1 MNVKDSGSNYSF
13 YNGSPKA
20 TNLPRSVF
28 DLSHINTMTAKLGI
42 RYPVWTQHTLPNEDY
57 KVDVEA
63 VARVVNPPVVPLMSK
78 QRIFFHTY
86 WLSYH
91 QLWKQA
97 QLFFDKGRN
106 KQQFKESSAISIP
119 TIKLHSWER
128 GSLADFLGF
137 NCSTPFSKND
147 NKVMTVSALKFM
159 AYIRIWRDCY
169 LNQRIFSAWLLKMT
183 TDSNPNAE
191 WRESYKKIYDFLFPV
206 DDADFRIGS
215 SQWDSLV
222 GDDNALAYLFKLK
235 FADFADDY
243 FTRAQLSPMYVDD
256 DDIPSIDLQ
265 AQSNLLSVAPN
276 NANLERM
283 FSKYPNGYN
292 NQNVYPQDFTLY
304 SYGGKWSDPVLTDED
319 FGFLNEGS
327 GGLVKKLGNNILV
340 KNGVIGTTHGKDS
353 FDGASLILGAKN
365 MNREDNAYNLPSS
378 GTEWDSDN
386 TVGGLSYA
394 KQSAAALAS
403 AINNSLLVSTSG
415 FGLSG
420 ITIDAFRRCESAT
433 LILEKMAKT
442 DGSYAQ
448 YAKAF
453 FGERPKSAYDFRPTY
468 VGGSYQSVIYSQVLN
483 TTSDNQGKVTGIGI
497 SSGNGNIGRFHSD
510 DYGLF
515 ITIMTITPD
524 TYYCQGLNREDT
536 YEVAEDFYLP
546 ERAQLGM
553 QGVLEK
559 EIYNQ
564 TDDKEDDNN
573 KLFGYQNIYDELRYR
588 ANEVH
593 GDVADVDSASGSV
606 GASFSPYI
614 QTRYFKSAPTLT
626 PSFLTMEDNINNSW
640 LSAKD
645 EPPFIVQIANKVQ
658 AVRPVPYRAKPA
670 TFGM

>member
-1 MNVKDSGSNYSF
+1 MKVKDSGSNYSF

-20 TNLPRSVF
+20 KNLPRSVF
-28 DLSHINTMTAKLGI
+28 DLSHINTMTAKLGL

-57 KVDVEA
+57 KIDVEA

-78 QRIFFHTY
+78 QRILFHTY
-86 WLSYH
+86 WMSYY

-106 KQQFKESSAISIP
+106 KKQYSESSSISIP
-119 TIKLHSWER
+119 VIKLNNWKR

-137 NCSTPFSKND
+137 NCANSFSEDD
-147 NKVMTVSALKFM
+147 NKTLTVPALKFM
-159 AYIRIWRDCY
+159 AYLRIWRDCY
-169 LNQRIFSAWLLKMT
+169 LNQRIYSSWLLSLI
-183 TDSNPNAE
+183 SNASHSSTM
-191 WRESYKKIYDFLFPV
+191 RKTYQIIYDFLFPV

-215 SQWDSLV
+215 SQWDALIKDS
-222 GDDNALAYLFKLK
+222 NAMNFLLTNLK
-235 FADFADDY
+235 YADFADDY

-256 DDIPSIDLQ
+256 DDIPNIDISSGSGGGVFALRDT
-265 AQSNLLSVAPN
+265 AFAK
-276 NANLERM
+276 
-283 FSKYPNGYN
+283 KYPNGYN
-292 NQNVYPQDFTLY
+292 FGRSDTPDGYWDAFSAGTTGTTGPEYFAMRNSYDTVKVSNRSFPGFLSNPPSDIVLPQIFSNLSVTSENSQNVSSERQ
-304 SYGGKWSDPVLTDED
+304 TDLVD
-319 FGFLNEGS
+319 ALNNTFKIDLS
-327 GGLVKKLGNNILV
+327 
-340 KNGVIGTTHGKDS
+340 
-353 FDGASLILGAKN
+353 
-365 MNREDNAYNLPSS
+365 SS
-378 GTEWDSDN
+378 G
-386 TVGGLSYA
+386 V
-394 KQSAAALAS
+394 
-403 AINNSLLVSTSG
+403 
-415 FGLSG
+415 SG
-420 ITIDAFRRCESAT
+420 ITIDSIRRCESAT

-468 VGGSYQSVIYSQVLN
+468 VGGSYQSVVYSQVLN

-497 SSGNGNIGRFHSD
+497 SSGSGNIGRFHSD

-515 ITIMTITPD
+515 VTIMTIVPD

-553 QGVLEK
+553 QGILEK

-564 TDDKEDDNN
+564 TDDKEADNN

>member
-20 TNLPRSVF
+20 KNLPRSVF
-28 DLSHINTMTAKLGI
+28 DLSHINTMSAKLGL

-57 KVDVEA
+57 RIDVEA

-78 QRIFFHTY
+78 QRILFHTY
-86 WLSYH
+86 WMSYY

-106 KQQFKESSAISIP
+106 KAQYKESSSLRIP
-119 TIKLHSWER
+119 VMKLKHWER

-137 NCSTPFSKND
+137 NCANVFTEKD
-147 NKVMTVSALKFM
+147 NKTLTVPALKFM
-159 AYIRIWRDCY
+159 AYLRIWRDCY
-169 LNQRIFSAWLLKMT
+169 LNQRIYSSWLLKKT
-183 TDSNPNAE
+183 QQPVSDTYPDSIKQAYE
-191 WRESYKKIYDFLFPV
+191 KIYNFLFPV

-215 SQWDSLV
+215 EQWDYVVKDSI
-222 GDDNALAYLFKLK
+222 ALDFLFELK

-243 FTRAQLSPMYVDD
+243 FTRSQLSPMYVSDS
-256 DDIPSIDLQ
+256 DIPSIDFEAGSGSFKLK
-265 AQSNLLSVAPN
+265 PN
-276 NANLERM
+276 T
-283 FSKYPNGYN
+283 FSDKYPNGYN
-292 NQNVYPQDFTLY
+292 LGYVT
-304 SYGGKWSDPVLTDED
+304 
-319 FGFLNEGS
+319 S
-327 GGLVKKLGNNILV
+327 GGNGAITDSVGIFKDGW
-340 KNGVIGTTHGKDS
+340 KNGFPSDVSSPQIGLYPTD
-353 FDGASLILGAKN
+353 L
-365 MNREDNAYNLPSS
+365 S
-378 GTEWDSDN
+378 GTVSLPGNYNSKFVDALNN
-386 TVGGLSYA
+386 TVSLDG
-394 KQSAAALAS
+394 LAS
-403 AINNSLLVSTSG
+403 S
-415 FGLSG
+415 
-420 ITIDAFRRCESAT
+420 ITIDAIRRCESAT

-468 VGGSYQSVIYSQVLN
+468 VGGSYQSVVYSQVLN
-483 TTSDNQGKVTGIGI
+483 TTSDNQGKVTGIGV
-497 SSGNGNIGRFHSD
+497 SSGSGNIGRFHSD

-515 ITIMTITPD
+515 VTIMTIMPD

-593 GDVADVDSASGSV
+593 GDVADVDSASGSI

-626 PSFLTMEDNINNSW
+626 PSFLTMSGNINNSW

-645 EPPFIVQIANKVQ
+645 EPPFIVQVANKVQ

>member
-20 TNLPRSVF
+20 SNLPRSVF
-28 DLSHINTMTAKLGI
+28 DLSHINTMTAKLGV

-57 KVDVEA
+57 KIDVEA

-78 QRIFFHTY
+78 QRILFHTL

-106 KQQFKESSAISIP
+106 KNQYKESSALGIP
-119 TIKLHSWER
+119 TIKLKSWKR

-137 NCSTPFSKND
+137 NCANSFSEDD
-147 NKVMTVSALKFM
+147 NKTMTVSALKFM
-159 AYIRIWRDCY
+159 AYLRIWRDFY
-169 LNQRIFSAWLLKMT
+169 LNQRIYSAWLLSMASDT
-183 TDSNPNAE
+183 SHSED
-191 WRESYKKIYDFLFPV
+191 WRKTYQVVYDFLFPV

-215 SQWDSLV
+215 SQWD
-222 GDDNALAYLFKLK
+222 ALIKNSSAMNYILTTLK
-235 FADFADDY
+235 YADFADDY
-243 FTRAQLSPMYVDD
+243 FTRSQLSPMYVDD
-256 DDIPSIDLQ
+256 EDVPNIS
-265 AQSNLLSVAPN
+265 LSTTGGSLALRSD
-276 NANLERM
+276 ALDKM
-283 FSKYPNGYN
+283 YPNGFNISSVADGDGTGATVYNLAMLNKGNRAAQFPSNFPSGMFPQLFLNGYVDGKEFDGN
-292 NQNVYPQDFTLY
+292 NQRASENSF
-304 SYGGKWSDPVLTDED
+304 GGGELFYNPI
-319 FGFLNEGS
+319 NQHYA
-327 GGLVKKLGNNILV
+327 NIDV
-340 KNGVIGTTHGKDS
+340 P
-353 FDGASLILGAKN
+353 AKN
-365 MNREDNAYNLPSS
+365 RSQQAIADAFN
-378 GTEWDSDN
+378 N
-386 TVGGLSYA
+386 TFKIDLST
-394 KQSAAALAS
+394 S
-403 AINNSLLVSTSG
+403 AI
-415 FGLSG
+415 SG
-420 ITIDAFRRCESAT
+420 ITIDAIRRCESAT

-468 VGGSYQSVIYSQVLN
+468 VGGSYQSVVYSQVLN

-497 SSGNGNIGRFHSD
+497 SSGSGNIGRFHSD
-510 DYGLF
+510 DYGIF
-515 ITIMTITPD
+515 MTIMTIVPD
-524 TYYCQGLNREDT
+524 TYYCQGLSREDT

>member
-1 MNVKDSGSNYSF
+1 MRVKDSGSNYSF

-20 TNLPRSVF
+20 SNLPRSVF
-28 DLSHINTMTAKLGI
+28 DLSHINTMSAKLGL

-57 KVDVEA
+57 RIDVEA

-78 QRIFFHTY
+78 QRILFHTY
-86 WLSYH
+86 WLSYY

-106 KQQFKESSAISIP
+106 KKQYKESSAIKIP
-119 TIKLHSWER
+119 TIKLRSFNR
-128 GSLADFLGF
+128 GTLADFLGF
-137 NCSTPFSKND
+137 NCASTFQLADK
-147 NKVMTVSALKFM
+147 KTMTVSALKFM

-169 LNQRIFSAWLLKMT
+169 MNQRIYSAWLQKMA
-183 TDSNPNAE
+183 SFNNPSAPE
-191 WRESYKKIYDFLFPV
+191 LQEVYKVLYDFLFPV

-215 SQWDSLV
+215 EQWK
-222 GDDNALAYLFKLK
+222 ALIANDTAVAMLFGLK
-235 FADFADDY
+235 FANFADDY
-243 FTRAQLSPMYVDD
+243 FTRSQLSPMYVDD
-256 DDIPSIDLQ
+256 DEVPSIDFQGGDLTLKVRDT
-265 AQSNLLSVAPN
+265 A
-276 NANLERM
+276 
-283 FSKYPNGYN
+283 FSKLYPNGYN
-292 NQNVYPQDFTLY
+292 VNFNE
-304 SYGGKWSDPVLTDED
+304 SAGG
-319 FGFLNEGS
+319 NEGFGINGGTVSYSDGRFYKMS
-327 GGLVKKLGNNILV
+327 GVGTNFSVSSATPTNLPDNVKFPQFNVFGENPSGNSISL
-340 KNGVIGTTHGKDS
+340 TTKS
-353 FDGASLILGAKN
+353 GAKD
-365 MNREDNAYNLPSS
+365 MQFES
-378 GTEWDSDN
+378 
-386 TVGGLSYA
+386 
-394 KQSAAALAS
+394 QSAFANSFNNTFAISSIAS
-403 AINNSLLVSTSG
+403 SLTIEAI
-415 FGLSG
+415 
-420 ITIDAFRRCESAT
+420 RRCESAT

-468 VGGSYQSVIYSQVLN
+468 VGGSYQSVVYSQVLN

-497 SSGNGNIGRFHSD
+497 SSGSGNIGRFHSD

-515 ITIMTITPD
+515 VTIMTIVPD

-559 EIYNQ
+559 EIFNQ
-564 TDDKEDDNN
+564 TDDKEEENN

-593 GDVADVDSASGSV
+593 GEVANVDSASGTV

-626 PSFLTMEDNINNSW
+626 PSFLTMADNINNSW

>member
-1 MNVKDSGSNYSF
+1 MRVKDSGSNYSF

-28 DLSHINTMTAKLGI
+28 DLSHINTLSARLGL

-57 KVDVEA
+57 KIDVEA

-86 WLSYH
+86 WMSYY
-91 QLWKQA
+91 QLWKEA

-106 KQQFKESSAISIP
+106 KKQYKDSSSIKIP
-119 TIKLHSWER
+119 TITLKNWKR

-137 NCSTPFSKND
+137 NCVGSFDENSGKSL
-147 NKVMTVSALKFM
+147 TVSALKFM

-169 LNQRIFSAWLLKMT
+169 LNQRIYSSWLLSKANDT
-183 TDSNPNAE
+183 TDSLHT
-191 WRESYKKIYDFLFPV
+191 SYQKLYDFLFPV
-206 DDADFRIGS
+206 DDSDFRIGS
-215 SQWDSLV
+215 EQWKKIVEDSTCM
-222 GDDNALAYLFKLK
+222 DILFKELK
-235 FADFADDY
+235 YANFADDY
-243 FTRAQLSPMYVDD
+243 FTRSQLSPMYVDD
-256 DDIPSIDLQ
+256 ED
-265 AQSNLLSVAPN
+265 VPN
-276 NANLERM
+276 ISLATTGGSLALRSDALDKM
-283 FSKYPNGYN
+283 YPNGFNISSVSLDGSGPGATVYDLAMLNKGNKADQFPSNFPSGVFPQLILNGYVDGKDYDGN
-292 NQNVYPQDFTLY
+292 NQRASENSFGGGELFYNPANSHYP
-304 SYGGKWSDPVLTDED
+304 
-319 FGFLNEGS
+319 EGS
-327 GGLVKKLGNNILV
+327 SPARNRSQQAIADAFNNTFKI
-340 KNGVIGTTHGKDS
+340 D
-353 FDGASLILGAKN
+353 
-365 MNREDNAYNLPSS
+365 
-378 GTEWDSDN
+378 
-386 TVGGLSYA
+386 LST
-394 KQSAAALAS
+394 S
-403 AINNSLLVSTSG
+403 AI
-415 FGLSG
+415 SG
-420 ITIDAFRRCESAT
+420 ITIDAIRKCESAT

-468 VGGSYQSVIYSQVLN
+468 VGGSYQSVVYSQVLN

-497 SSGNGNIGRFHSD
+497 SSGSGNIGRFHAD
-510 DYGLF
+510 DYGIF
-515 ITIMTITPD
+515 MTIMTIVPD

-546 ERAQLGM
+546 ERSQLGM

-614 QTRYFKSAPTLT
+614 QTRFFKSAPTLT
-626 PSFLTMEDNINNSW
+626 PSFLTMENNINNSW
-640 LSAKD
+640 LSAKN
-645 EPPFIVQIANKVQ
+645 EPPFVVQIANKVQ

>member
-28 DLSHINTMTAKLGI
+28 DLSHINTLSAKLGL

-57 KVDVEA
+57 KIDVEA

-86 WLSYH
+86 WLSYY

-106 KQQFKESSAISIP
+106 KKQYKQSSSLTIP
-119 TIKLHSWER
+119 TMKLKHFER

-137 NCSTPFSKND
+137 NCATSFTSDD
-147 NKVMTVSALKFM
+147 NKEMTVSALKFM

-169 LNQRIFSAWLLKMT
+169 LNQRIYSAWLEKMT
-183 TDSNPNAE
+183 HLVATPELAKT
-191 WRESYKKIYDFLFPV
+191 YQVLYDFLFPI

-215 SQWDSLV
+215 EQWKSLV
-222 GDDNALAYLFKLK
+222 SNSAAMEILFNLK

-243 FTRAQLSPMYVDD
+243 FTRSQLSPMYVEDSE
-256 DDIPSIDLQ
+256 IPSIDFNSSSADLDISGLAFKALLQ
-265 AQSNLLSVAPN
+265 NN
-276 NANLERM
+276 YNANYNEYFVGDYVNDGEEVVPFAPKVGTYRKG
-283 FSKYPNGYN
+283 SNTTVPHIPRQITSNGTAIGIFN
-292 NQNVYPQDFTLY
+292 NSIMGVESNSGADKDFLQYT
-304 SYGGKWSDPVLTDED
+304 
-319 FGFLNEGS
+319 
-327 GGLVKKLGNNILV
+327 
-340 KNGVIGTTHGKDS
+340 
-353 FDGASLILGAKN
+353 N
-365 MNREDNAYNLPSS
+365 MNFVDALK
-378 GTEWDSDN
+378 N
-386 TVGGLSYA
+386 TVGIDSSNAKATIAGL
-394 KQSAAALAS
+394 
-403 AINNSLLVSTSG
+403 TS
-415 FGLSG
+415 SM
-420 ITIDAFRRCESAT
+420 TIDAIRRCESAT

-468 VGGSYQSVIYSQVLN
+468 VGGSYQSVLYSQVLN

-515 ITIMTITPD
+515 VTIMTIVPD

-559 EIYNQ
+559 EIFNQ
-564 TDDKEDDNN
+564 TDDKEEENN

-593 GDVADVDSASGSV
+593 GEVANVDSASGTS

-614 QTRYFKSAPTLT
+614 QTRYFKDAPTLT
-626 PSFLTMEDNINNSW
+626 PSFLTMAGNINNSW

-645 EPPFIVQIANKVQ
+645 EPPFIVQVANKVQ
-658 AVRPVPYRAKPA
+658 AVRPIPYRAKPA

>member
-28 DLSHINTMTAKLGI
+28 DLSHINTLTARLGV
-42 RYPVWTQHTLPNEDY
+42 RYPVWTQHTLLNEDY
-57 KVDVEA
+57 KIDVEA

-78 QRIFFHTY
+78 QRILFHTY

-106 KQQFKESSAISIP
+106 KQQYKESSSLTIP
-119 TIKLHSWER
+119 TIKLNYWKR

-137 NCSTPFSKND
+137 NCAKSFTEND
-147 NKVMTVSALKFM
+147 NKTMTVSALKFM
-159 AYIRIWRDCY
+159 AYLRIWRDCY
-169 LNQRIFSAWLLKMT
+169 LNQRIYSAWLLSMISDT
-183 TDSNPNAE
+183 SQPED
-191 WRESYKKIYDFLFPV
+191 WRKIYQIVYDFLFPV

-215 SQWDSLV
+215 SQWD
-222 GDDNALAYLFKLK
+222 ALIKSSVAMNYVLTTLK
-235 FADFADDY
+235 YADFADDY
-243 FTRAQLSPMYVDD
+243 FTRSQLSPMYVDD
-256 DDIPSIDLQ
+256 DDVPNIS
-265 AQSNLLSVAPN
+265 LSTTGGSLSLRSDALDN
-276 NANLERM
+276 
-283 FSKYPNGYN
+283 KYPNGFNISGLSIDGQGTGATVYDLAMLNKGNRADQYPSNFPSGMFPQLILNGYVDGRDYDGN
-292 NQNVYPQDFTLY
+292 NQRASENSF
-304 SYGGKWSDPVLTDED
+304 GGGELFYNPINKYYDGTD
-319 FGFLNEGS
+319 
-327 GGLVKKLGNNILV
+327 IP
-340 KNGVIGTTHGKDS
+340 
-353 FDGASLILGAKN
+353 AKN
-365 MNREDNAYNLPSS
+365 RSQQAIADAFN
-378 GTEWDSDN
+378 N
-386 TVGGLSYA
+386 TFKIDLST
-394 KQSAAALAS
+394 S
-403 AINNSLLVSTSG
+403 AI
-415 FGLSG
+415 SG
-420 ITIDAFRRCESAT
+420 ITIDAIRRCESAT

-468 VGGSYQSVIYSQVLN
+468 VGGSYQSIVYSQVLN

-515 ITIMTITPD
+515 MTIMTIVPD

-546 ERAQLGM
+546 ERSQLGM

-614 QTRYFKSAPTLT
+614 QTRYFKAAPTLT

>member
-13 YNGSPKA
+13 YNGSPKVS
-20 TNLPRSVF
+20 NLPRSVF
-28 DLSHINTMTAKLGI
+28 DLSHINTMSAKLGL

-57 KVDVEA
+57 RIDVEA

-78 QRIFFHTY
+78 QRILFHTY
-86 WLSYH
+86 WLSYY

-106 KQQFKESSAISIP
+106 KQQYKDSSNIKIP
-119 TIKLHSWER
+119 TMPLKKWNR

-137 NCSTPFSKND
+137 NCASSFDSNSGKTL
-147 NKVMTVSALKFM
+147 TVSALKFM
-159 AYIRIWRDCY
+159 AYLRIWRDCY
-169 LNQRIFSAWLLKMT
+169 CNQRIYSAWLLKKT
-183 TDSNPNAE
+183 KQPISVSYPDSIKQAYEKLYN
-191 WRESYKKIYDFLFPV
+191 FLFPV
-206 DDADFRIGS
+206 DDSDFRIGS
-215 SQWDSLV
+215 VQWDYLV
-222 GDDNALAYLFKLK
+222 KDSIALSYAFNLK

-243 FTRAQLSPMYVDD
+243 FTRAQLSPMYVGDSD
-256 DDIPSIDLQ
+256 VPTIDFNGGDVRF
-265 AQSNLLSVAPN
+265 NLKDGTLS
-276 NANLERM
+276 
-283 FSKYPNGYN
+283 SKYPNGYN
-292 NQNVYPQDFTLY
+292 FSLGGHSSGGGIETWATTGFNHSIILGNDLQSKPNDINYPQLGMFVDVANRI
-304 SYGGKWSDPVLTDED
+304 SDSSISLPGNFNTNFVSA
-319 FGFLNEGS
+319 LN
-327 GGLVKKLGNNILV
+327 
-340 KNGVIGTTHGKDS
+340 
-353 FDGASLILGAKN
+353 
-365 MNREDNAYNLPSS
+365 
-378 GTEWDSDN
+378 N
-386 TVGGLSYA
+386 TVRVDG
-394 KQSAAALAS
+394 LAS
-403 AINNSLLVSTSG
+403 S
-415 FGLSG
+415 
-420 ITIDAFRRCESAT
+420 ITIDAIRRCESAT

-468 VGGSYQSVIYSQVLN
+468 VGGSYQSVMYSQVLN

-515 ITIMTITPD
+515 MTIMTILPD

-593 GDVADVDSASGSV
+593 GDVADVDASSGSV

-626 PSFLTMEDNINNSW
+626 PSFLTMEGNINNSW

>member
-28 DLSHINTMTAKLGI
+28 DLSHINTMSAKLGL

-57 KVDVEA
+57 RIDVEA

-78 QRIFFHTY
+78 QRILFHTY
-86 WLSYH
+86 WLSYY

-106 KQQFKESSAISIP
+106 KKQYKESSAIKIP
-119 TIKLHSWER
+119 TIKLHSFER
-128 GSLADFLGF
+128 GTLADFLGF
-137 NCSTPFSKND
+137 NCATTFKKD
-147 NKVMTVSALKFM
+147 DKKTMTVSALKFM

-169 LNQRIFSAWLLKMT
+169 MNQRIYSAWLQKMASYK
-183 TDSNPNAE
+183 DPILGAE
-191 WRESYKKIYDFLFPV
+191 WQEMYKVLYDFLFPV

-215 SQWDSLV
+215 EQWK
-222 GDDNALAYLFKLK
+222 ALIANDLAVSYLFGLK
-235 FADFADDY
+235 FANFADDY
-243 FTRAQLSPMYVDD
+243 FTRSQLSPMYVDD
-256 DDIPSIDLQ
+256 DSIPSIDFG
-265 AQSNLLSVAPN
+265 STVGSVVTSLALADN
-276 NANLERM
+276 S
-283 FSKYPNGYN
+283 FSKSYPNGYN
-292 NQNVYPQDFTLY
+292 LNLRNV
-304 SYGGKWSDPVLTDED
+304 SSD
-319 FGFLNEGS
+319 GY
-327 GGLVKKLGNNILV
+327 
-340 KNGVIGTTHGKDS
+340 
-353 FDGASLILGAKN
+353 
-365 MNREDNAYNLPSS
+365 YNLNGPVSVASNDATFADSANIKRTFIANSEASQVKVKFSDSNYWNSS
-378 GTEWDSDN
+378 LDVPFPQFGISGSSISGNDKSLPLSGSAQQDYVDAFNNTFRIKSDIS
-386 TVGGLSYA
+386 G
-394 KQSAAALAS
+394 LAS
-403 AINNSLLVSTSG
+403 S
-415 FGLSG
+415 
-420 ITIDAFRRCESAT
+420 ITIDAIRKCESAT

-468 VGGSYQSVIYSQVLN
+468 VGGSYQSVMYSQVLN

-515 ITIMTITPD
+515 VTIMTIVPD

-546 ERAQLGM
+546 ERSQLGM

-564 TDDKEDDNN
+564 TDDKEEDNN

-593 GDVADVDSASGSV
+593 GEVANVDSASGSV

-626 PSFLTMEDNINNSW
+626 PSFLTMANNINNSW

-645 EPPFIVQIANKVQ
+645 EPPFIVQVANKVQ
-658 AVRPVPYRAKPA
+658 AIRPVPYRAKPA

>member
-1 MNVKDSGSNYSF
+1 MKVKDSGSNYSF

-28 DLSHINTMTAKLGI
+28 DLSHINTMTAKLGL

-57 KVDVEA
+57 KIDVEA

-78 QRIFFHTY
+78 QRILFHTH

-106 KQQFKESSAISIP
+106 KKQYKESSALGIP
-119 TIKLHSWER
+119 TIKLNYWKR
-128 GSLADFLGF
+128 GCLADFLGF
-137 NCSTPFSKND
+137 NCASSFTEKD
-147 NKVMTVSALKFM
+147 NKTMTVSALKFM
-159 AYIRIWRDCY
+159 AYLRIWRDFY
-169 LNQRIFSAWLLKMT
+169 LNQRIYSAWLLSMASDTLQSEALRKT
-183 TDSNPNAE
+183 
-191 WRESYKKIYDFLFPV
+191 YQVVYDFLFPV

-215 SQWDSLV
+215 SQWD
-222 GDDNALAYLFKLK
+222 ALIKDSSAMNYILTTLK
-235 FADFADDY
+235 YADFADDY

-256 DDIPSIDLQ
+256 EEVPSISAKID
-265 AQSNLLSVAPN
+265 SSAPFSLKD
-276 NANLERM
+276 NA
-283 FSKYPNGYN
+283 FSKKYPNGYN
-292 NQNVYPQDFTLY
+292 NLSAQFFSNLILARSYPESSPLDGWQMFASNSLADGIDENKNVATSTAGDLNFLSNFGLSQNAVVDA
-304 SYGGKWSDPVLTDED
+304 
-319 FGFLNEGS
+319 LNNTVSLSVS
-327 GGLVKKLGNNILV
+327 GGV
-340 KNGVIGTTHGKDS
+340 
-353 FDGASLILGAKN
+353 
-365 MNREDNAYNLPSS
+365 
-378 GTEWDSDN
+378 
-386 TVGGLSYA
+386 
-394 KQSAAALAS
+394 
-403 AINNSLLVSTSG
+403 
-415 FGLSG
+415 SG
-420 ITIDAFRRCESAT
+420 ITIDAIRRCESAT

-468 VGGSYQSVIYSQVLN
+468 VGGSYQSVMYSQVLN

-510 DYGLF
+510 DYGIF
-515 ITIMTITPD
+515 MTIMTIVPD
-524 TYYCQGLNREDT
+524 TYYCQGLSREDT

>member
-1 MNVKDSGSNYSF
+1 MNVRDSGSNYSF
-13 YNGSPKA
+13 YSGSPKA
-20 TNLPRSVF
+20 INLPRSVF
-28 DLSHINTMTAKLGI
+28 DLSHINTISAKLGI

-57 KVDVEA
+57 RIDVEA

-78 QRIFFHTY
+78 QRILFHTY
-86 WLSYH
+86 WLSYY

-106 KQQFKESSAISIP
+106 KSQYKESSSLIIP
-119 TIKLHSWER
+119 KIVLKSWKR
-128 GSLADFLGF
+128 GYLADFLGF
-137 NCSTPFSKND
+137 NCSSSFDEKSGKS
-147 NKVMTVSALKFM
+147 MTVSALKFM

-169 LNQRIFSAWLLKMT
+169 LNQRIFSSWLLSTINDPKLPSAWK
-183 TDSNPNAE
+183 DS
-191 WRESYKKIYDFLFPV
+191 YQKVYDFLFPV

-215 SQWDSLV
+215 EQWKKLISDSAAF
-222 GDDNALAYLFKLK
+222 NYLMKLK

-243 FTRAQLSPMYVDD
+243 FTRSQLSPMYIDD
-256 DDIPSIDLQ
+256 DDIPSISAKIDSASPFILKD
-265 AQSNLLSVAPN
+265 
-276 NANLERM
+276 NA
-283 FSKYPNGYN
+283 FFKAYPNGYN
-292 NQNVYPQDFTLY
+292 YNFDVGSHTDNLY
-304 SYGGKWSDPVLTDED
+304 LRGGKVNDGKLMYYSDGRFARSSNGTANLIPNNAPSNIVFPQ
-319 FGFLNEGS
+319 FGVEGEGS
-327 GGLVKKLGNNILV
+327 EGSNSVPVNGIAQQQYLNALNNTFSLA
-340 KNGVIGTTHGKDS
+340 
-353 FDGASLILGAKN
+353 ASG
-365 MNREDNAYNLPSS
+365 
-378 GTEWDSDN
+378 
-386 TVGGLSYA
+386 
-394 KQSAAALAS
+394 
-403 AINNSLLVSTSG
+403 
-415 FGLSG
+415 GLSG
-420 ITIDAFRRCESAT
+420 ITIDAIRKCESAT

-468 VGGSYQSVIYSQVLN
+468 VGGSYQSVVYSQVLN

-497 SSGNGNIGRFHSD
+497 SSGSGNIGRFHSD

-515 ITIMTITPD
+515 ITIMTIVPD

-593 GDVADVDSASGSV
+593 GDVADVESASGSV

-614 QTRYFKSAPTLT
+614 QTRYFQAPPTLT
-626 PSFLTMEDNINNSW
+626 PFFLTMDGNINNSW

>member
-28 DLSHINTMTAKLGI
+28 DLSHINTMTAKLGL

-57 KVDVEA
+57 KIDVEA

-86 WLSYH
+86 WMSYY

-106 KQQFKESSAISIP
+106 KKQYKESSSISIP
-119 TIKLHSWER
+119 VIKLNCWER

-137 NCSTPFSKND
+137 NCVSSFSKND
-147 NKVMTVSALKFM
+147 NKTLTVPALKFM
-159 AYIRIWRDCY
+159 AYVRIWRDCY
-169 LNQRIFSAWLLKMT
+169 LNQRIFSAWLLRMT
-183 TDSNPNAE
+183 TDANANEE
-191 WRESYKKIYDFLFPV
+191 WRKSCKKIYDFLFPV

-222 GDDNALAYLFKLK
+222 SDDSALAYLFKLK
-235 FADFADDY
+235 YADFADDY
-243 FTRAQLSPMYVDD
+243 FTRSQLSPMYVDD
-256 DDIPSIDLQ
+256 DDVPTIDFGS
-265 AQSNLLSVAPN
+265 AVGSVATSLGL
-276 NANLERM
+276 ADTAL
-283 FSKYPNGYN
+283 
-292 NQNVYPQDFTLY
+292 
-304 SYGGKWSDPVLTDED
+304 GKTNPSGLDLV
-319 FGFLNEGS
+319 LNEHRPDGS
-327 GGLVKKLGNNILV
+327 LGLWKVNHFNNSVVGYSDSASILV
-340 KNGVIGTTHGKDS
+340 SSAIGGGTTERGDVK
-353 FDGASLILGAKN
+353 LN
-365 MNREDNAYNLPSS
+365 
-378 GTEWDSDN
+378 DSDYWKNPLSSPIPQMMLGGRVVSDSPEKLSLSGSSQQEYINAFNN
-386 TVGGLSYA
+386 TFKVNVNI
-394 KQSAAALAS
+394 KD
-403 AINNSLLVSTSG
+403 LVSS
-415 FGLSG
+415 
-420 ITIDAFRRCESAT
+420 ITIDAIRKCESAT

-468 VGGSYQSVIYSQVLN
+468 VGGSYQSVVYSQVLN

-497 SSGNGNIGRFHSD
+497 SSGSGNIGRFHSD
-510 DYGLF
+510 DYGIF
-515 ITIMTITPD
+515 MTIMTIVPD

-645 EPPFIVQIANKVQ
+645 EPPFIVQIANRVQ

>member
-20 TNLPRSVF
+20 KNLPRSVF
-28 DLSHINTMTAKLGI
+28 DLSHINTITAKLGI

-57 KVDVEA
+57 KIDVEA

-86 WLSYH
+86 WLSYY
-91 QLWKQA
+91 QLWKEA

-106 KQQFKESSAISIP
+106 KKQFKDSSSLRIP
-119 TIKLHSWER
+119 TIPLKEWKR

-137 NCSTPFSKND
+137 NCSASFTDKD
-147 NKVMTVSALKFM
+147 NKTMTVSALKFM
-159 AYIRIWRDCY
+159 AYLRIWRDCY
-169 LNQRIFSAWLLKMT
+169 CNQRIFSAWLLKKVNQPVSVIYP
-183 TDSNPNAE
+183 DSIKQAYEKLYN
-191 WRESYKKIYDFLFPV
+191 FLFPV

-215 SQWDSLV
+215 VQWDYLV
-222 GDDNALAYLFKLK
+222 KDSIALSFAFGLK
-235 FADFADDY
+235 YADFADDY

-256 DDIPSIDLQ
+256 DDIPSISFEGGSGSFKLK
-265 AQSNLLSVAPN
+265 PN
-276 NANLERM
+276 T
-283 FSKYPNGYN
+283 FTDKYPNGYN
-292 NQNVYPQDFTLY
+292 LGY
-304 SYGGKWSDPVLTDED
+304 SQSSG
-319 FGFLNEGS
+319 NGS
-327 GGLVKKLGNNILV
+327 YTESIGIFKDGW
-340 KNGVIGTTHGKDS
+340 KNGFPSDVSSPQIGLYPNDLSGN
-353 FDGASLILGAKN
+353 GVA
-365 MNREDNAYNLPSS
+365 LPGNFNSKFV
-378 GTEWDSDN
+378 DALNN
-386 TVGGLSYA
+386 TVSLDG
-394 KQSAAALAS
+394 LAS
-403 AINNSLLVSTSG
+403 S
-415 FGLSG
+415 
-420 ITIDAFRRCESAT
+420 ITIDAIRRCESAT

-468 VGGSYQSVIYSQVLN
+468 VGGAYQSVVYSQVLN

-497 SSGNGNIGRFHSD
+497 SSGSGNIGHFHSD

-515 ITIMTITPD
+515 VTIMTIVPD
-524 TYYCQGLNREDT
+524 TYYCQGLSREDT

-564 TDDKEDDNN
+564 TDDKENDNN

-614 QTRYFKSAPTLT
+614 QTRYFKSAPTLS
-626 PSFLTMEDNINNSW
+626 PSFLTMESNINNSW

>member
-28 DLSHINTMTAKLGI
+28 DLSHINTTTARLGV
-42 RYPVWTQHTLPNEDY
+42 RYPVWTQHTLPKEDY
-57 KVDVEA
+57 KIDVEA

-86 WLSYH
+86 WMSYH

-106 KQQFKESSAISIP
+106 KKQYKESSAISIP
-119 TIKLHSWER
+119 TIKLNYWKR
-128 GSLADFLGF
+128 GSLADFLDF
-137 NCSTPFSKND
+137 NCSSSFTEND
-147 NKVMTVSALKFM
+147 NKTLTVPALKFM
-159 AYIRIWRDCY
+159 AYVRIWRDCY
-169 LNQRIFSAWLLKMT
+169 LNQRIYSAWLLSQISDT
-183 TDSNPNAE
+183 SQPED
-191 WRESYKKIYDFLFPV
+191 WRKIYQLVYDFLFPV

-215 SQWDSLV
+215 SQWESLIKNSV
-222 GDDNALAYLFKLK
+222 AMNYVLTTLK

-256 DDIPSIDLQ
+256 EDIPSID
-265 AQSNLLSVAPN
+265 
-276 NANLERM
+276 
-283 FSKYPNGYN
+283 FSGGNVSFKLKDGTFSDKYPNGYN
-292 NQNVYPQDFTLY
+292 VALSDTPVVKDIYMTNNNGKYP
-304 SYGGKWSDPVLTDED
+304 SDVVNPQ
-319 FGFLNEGS
+319 
-327 GGLVKKLGNNILV
+327 
-340 KNGVIGTTHGKDS
+340 
-353 FDGASLILGAKN
+353 LGAGQN
-365 MNREDNAYNLPSS
+365 SIGSS
-378 GTEWDSDN
+378 SFAIPGDFNTSFISALNN
-386 TVGGLSYA
+386 TVRIDS
-394 KQSAAALAS
+394 LAS
-403 AINNSLLVSTSG
+403 S
-415 FGLSG
+415 
-420 ITIDAFRRCESAT
+420 ITIDAIRKCESAT

-468 VGGSYQSVIYSQVLN
+468 VGGSYQSVLYSQVLN

-515 ITIMTITPD
+515 MTIMTIVPD

-564 TDDKEDDNN
+564 TDDKADEND

-593 GDVADVDSASGSV
+593 GDVADVDSSSGSV

-658 AVRPVPYRAKPA
+658 AIRPVPYRAKPA

>member
-28 DLSHINTMTAKLGI
+28 DLSHINTTTARLGV

-57 KVDVEA
+57 KIDVEA

-86 WLSYH
+86 WMSYY

-106 KQQFKESSAISIP
+106 KKQYKESSAISIP
-119 TIKLHSWER
+119 TIKLNYWKR

-137 NCSTPFSKND
+137 NCASSFTDND
-147 NKVMTVSALKFM
+147 NKTLTVPALKFM
-159 AYIRIWRDCY
+159 AYLRIWRDCY
-169 LNQRIFSAWLLKMT
+169 LNQRIYSAWLLSMISDT
-183 TDSNPNAE
+183 SQSED
-191 WRESYKKIYDFLFPV
+191 WRKVYQIVYDFLFPV

-215 SQWDSLV
+215 SQWE
-222 GDDNALAYLFKLK
+222 ALLK
-235 FADFADDY
+235 NSVAMNYVLTTLKYADFADDY
-243 FTRAQLSPMYVDD
+243 FTRSQLSPMYVDD
-256 DDIPSIDLQ
+256 EDVPSIDFG
-265 AQSNLLSVAPN
+265 AGSLSLKVRDDSF
-276 NANLERM
+276 LK
-283 FSKYPNGYN
+283 KYPNGYN
-292 NQNVYPQDFTLY
+292 LNFDNSVSGAIPLDIGTSLLDSKYIDVGHGLVSPTNMPSDLKVPQVGV
-304 SYGGKWSDPVLTDED
+304 SGIMNSDTHSMPL
-319 FGFLNEGS
+319 EGS
-327 GGLVKKLGNNILV
+327 SQAVWANAFNNTFAISS
-340 KNGVIGTTHGKDS
+340 I
-353 FDGASLILGAKN
+353 AS
-365 MNREDNAYNLPSS
+365 
-378 GTEWDSDN
+378 
-386 TVGGLSYA
+386 
-394 KQSAAALAS
+394 
-403 AINNSLLVSTSG
+403 SL
-415 FGLSG
+415 
-420 ITIDAFRRCESAT
+420 TIENIRKCESAT

-468 VGGSYQSVIYSQVLN
+468 VGGSYQSVVYSQVLN

-515 ITIMTITPD
+515 VTIMTIVPD

-564 TDDKEDDNN
+564 TDDMADEND

-658 AVRPVPYRAKPA
+658 AVRPVPYRARPA

>member
-20 TNLPRSVF
+20 NNLPRSVF
-28 DLSHINTMTAKLGI
+28 DLSHINTMTARLGL

-57 KVDVEA
+57 KIDVEA

-78 QRIFFHTY
+78 QRILFHTY
-86 WLSYH
+86 WMSYY
-91 QLWKQA
+91 QLWKQV

-106 KQQFKESSAISIP
+106 KQQYKESSSLTIP
-119 TIKLHSWER
+119 TMTLKSWER

-137 NCSTPFSKND
+137 NCSSSFSKND
-147 NKVMTVSALKFM
+147 NKTLTVPALKFM

-169 LNQRIFSAWLLKMT
+169 LNQRIFSAWLLRMT
-183 TDSNPNAE
+183 TDANTNEE
-191 WRESYKKIYDFLFPV
+191 WRNSYKKIYDFLFPV

-222 GDDNALAYLFKLK
+222 SDDNALAYLFKLK
-235 FADFADDY
+235 YADFADDY
-243 FTRAQLSPMYVDD
+243 FTRSQLSPMYADD
-256 DDIPSIDLQ
+256 DDIPNIDISSGSAGGVFALRDT
-265 AQSNLLSVAPN
+265 AFAK
-276 NANLERM
+276 
-283 FSKYPNGYN
+283 KYPNGYN
-292 NQNVYPQDFTLY
+292 FGRSDSPDGYWGAFNTGTSGTTGTDYAALYNSYHSVKVSDRSFPGFLSNPPSDIVLPQIFSDLDVTSNNSQNVSSERQTNLVDA
-304 SYGGKWSDPVLTDED
+304 
-319 FGFLNEGS
+319 LNNTFKIDLS
-327 GGLVKKLGNNILV
+327 
-340 KNGVIGTTHGKDS
+340 
-353 FDGASLILGAKN
+353 
-365 MNREDNAYNLPSS
+365 SS
-378 GTEWDSDN
+378 GVS
-386 TVGGLSYA
+386 GLTIE
-394 KQSAAALAS
+394 
-403 AINNSLLVSTSG
+403 AI
-415 FGLSG
+415 
-420 ITIDAFRRCESAT
+420 RKCESAT

-468 VGGSYQSVIYSQVLN
+468 VGGSYQSVVYSQVLN

-497 SSGNGNIGRFHSD
+497 SSGSGNIGRFHSD

-515 ITIMTITPD
+515 VTIMTIVPD

-564 TDDKEDDNN
+564 TDDKEDVNN

-626 PSFLTMEDNINNSW
+626 PSFLTMENNINNSW

>member
-20 TNLPRSVF
+20 SVSRSAF
-28 DLSHINTMTAKLGI
+28 DLSHINTLTAKLGV
-42 RYPVWTQHTLPNEDY
+42 RYPVWSQHTLMNEDY
-57 KVDVEA
+57 NYSVEA

-78 QRIFFHTY
+78 QRILFHTW

-91 QLWKQA
+91 QLWKEA
-97 QLFFDKGRN
+97 QLFFDKGKN
-106 KQQFKESSAISIP
+106 KVQYGVSDSLTIP
-119 TIKLHSWER
+119 TIKLTSWKR
-128 GSLADFLGF
+128 NTLADFLGF
-137 NCSTPFSKND
+137 NCASPFDKTAG
-147 NKVMTVSALKFM
+147 KTMTVSALKFM

-169 LNQRIFSAWLLKMT
+169 LNQRIYSTWLQAQASDTSLSDDKRGT
-183 TDSNPNAE
+183 
-191 WRESYKKIYDFLFPV
+191 YQVLYDFLFPT

-215 SQWDSLV
+215 EQWKKV
-222 GDDNALAYLFKLK
+222 IANADALEYLTSLK

-243 FTRAQLSPMYVDD
+243 FTRSQLSPMYVDD
-256 DDIPSIDLQ
+256 DDIPTIGFDSSKATVDGIVLKALQ
-265 AQSNLLSVAPN
+265 NNDYNYNVNDKDFDIYPN
-276 NANLERM
+276 N
-283 FSKYPNGYN
+283 SPNAGGMPFILDGSDVKIDNRFPPVFNFN
-292 NQNVYPQDFTLY
+292 NSLM
-304 SYGGKWSDPVLTDED
+304 
-319 FGFLNEGS
+319 
-327 GGLVKKLGNNILV
+327 
-340 KNGVIGTTHGKDS
+340 
-353 FDGASLILGAKN
+353 GA
-365 MNREDNAYNLPSS
+365 SS
-378 GTEWDSDN
+378 GTSSRTSDGFYQLNSLKFENSKFTTPFLN
-386 TVGGLSYA
+386 TVGIDTSN
-394 KQSAAALAS
+394 AS
-403 AINNSLLVSTSG
+403 ISG
-415 FGLSG
+415 FSSSM
-420 ITIDAFRRCESAT
+420 TIDAIRRCESAT

-468 VGGSYQSVIYSQVLN
+468 VGGSYQSVLYSQVLN
-483 TTSDNQGKVTGIGI
+483 TTSDNQGKVTGIGV
-497 SSGNGNIGRFHSD
+497 SSGSGNIGRFHSD

-515 ITIMTITPD
+515 LTIMTILPD
-524 TYYCQGLNREDT
+524 TYYCQGLQREDT

-559 EIYNQ
+559 ELYNQ
-564 TDDKEDDNN
+564 DDSKEEENDR
-573 KLFGYQNIYDELRYR
+573 LFGYQNIYDELRYR

-593 GDVADVDSASGSV
+593 GDVADVSAGANSV

-614 QTRYFKSAPTLT
+614 QTRFFTSAPTLT
-626 PSFLTMEDNINNSW
+626 PSFLTTEDNINNSW

>member
-20 TNLPRSVF
+20 SVSRSAF
-28 DLSHINTMTAKLGI
+28 DLSHINTLTAKLGV
-42 RYPVWTQHTLPNEDY
+42 RYPVWSQHTLMNEDY
-57 KVDVEA
+57 NYSVEA

-78 QRIFFHTY
+78 QRILFHTW

-91 QLWKQA
+91 QLWKEA
-97 QLFFDKGRN
+97 QLFFDKGKN
-106 KQQFKESSAISIP
+106 KVQYGVSDSLTIP
-119 TIKLHSWER
+119 TIKLTSWKR
-128 GSLADFLGF
+128 NTLADFLGF
-137 NCSTPFSKND
+137 NCASPFEKKD
-147 NKVMTVSALKFM
+147 GKTMTVSALKFM

-169 LNQRIFSAWLLKMT
+169 LNQRIYSTWLQAQSVDGSLSDEK
-183 TDSNPNAE
+183 
-191 WRESYKKIYDFLFPV
+191 RETYKVLYEFLFPT
-206 DDADFRIGS
+206 DDSDFRIGS
-215 SQWDSLV
+215 EQWKKV
-222 GDDNALAYLFKLK
+222 VANADALEYLTSLK

-243 FTRAQLSPMYVDD
+243 FTRSQLSPMYVDD
-256 DDIPSIDLQ
+256 DDIPSIGLTTNGSIQNIVFSDKANKEYNFNSSASTYYYDTVNKGSDSDTLGLYMHAIGRKKNIDGHGFDYASVIQDVGINEGRLVGQENSILGGDGNFKYKSSRFVDALNNTVSADLS
-265 AQSNLLSVAPN
+265 SNLV
-276 NANLERM
+276 
-283 FSKYPNGYN
+283 
-292 NQNVYPQDFTLY
+292 V
-304 SYGGKWSDPVLTDED
+304 
-319 FGFLNEGS
+319 
-327 GGLVKKLGNNILV
+327 
-340 KNGVIGTTHGKDS
+340 
-353 FDGASLILGAKN
+353 
-365 MNREDNAYNLPSS
+365 
-378 GTEWDSDN
+378 
-386 TVGGLSYA
+386 
-394 KQSAAALAS
+394 
-403 AINNSLLVSTSG
+403 
-415 FGLSG
+415 SG
-420 ITIDAFRRCESAT
+420 ITIDAIRRCESAT

-468 VGGSYQSVIYSQVLN
+468 VGGSYQSVLYSQVLN
-483 TTSDNQGKVTGIGI
+483 TTSDNQGKVTGIGV
-497 SSGNGNIGRFHSD
+497 SSGSGNIGRFHSD

-515 ITIMTITPD
+515 LTIMTILPD
-524 TYYCQGLNREDT
+524 TYYCQGLQREDT

-559 EIYNQ
+559 ELYNQ
-564 TDDKEDDNN
+564 DDSKAEDNE

-593 GDVADVDSASGSV
+593 GDVADVSAGANSV

-614 QTRYFKSAPTLT
+614 QTRFFTSAPTLT
-626 PSFLTMEDNINNSW
+626 PSFLTTEDNINNSW

>member
-20 TNLPRSVF
+20 SNLPRSVF
-28 DLSHINTMTAKLGI
+28 DLSHINTMSAKLGL

-57 KVDVEA
+57 RIDVEA

-78 QRIFFHTY
+78 QRILFHTY
-86 WLSYH
+86 WLSYY

-106 KQQFKESSAISIP
+106 KKQYKESSAIKIP
-119 TIKLHSWER
+119 TIKLHFFER
-128 GSLADFLGF
+128 GTLADFLGF
-137 NCSTPFSKND
+137 NCATTFKLD
-147 NKVMTVSALKFM
+147 DKKTMTVSALKFM

-169 LNQRIFSAWLLKMT
+169 MNQRIYSAWLQKM
-183 TDSNPNAE
+183 A
-191 WRESYKKIYDFLFPV
+191 SYKDPVLGSEWQEMYKVLYDFLFPV

-215 SQWDSLV
+215 EQW
-222 GDDNALAYLFKLK
+222 NALIANDFAVNYLFTLK
-235 FADFADDY
+235 FANFADDY

-256 DDIPSIDLQ
+256 DSIPTIDFGSSIG
-265 AQSNLLSVAPN
+265 SVVNGLAL
-276 NANLERM
+276 ADKSFLK
-283 FSKYPNGYN
+283 SYPNGYN
-292 NQNVYPQDFTLY
+292 LN
-304 SYGGKWSDPVLTDED
+304 
-319 FGFLNEGS
+319 LNEVVSGVYKNNGPVSVDNNFSVFADSVNAKRISIVGNESSDVKLKFSDTGNWQNPMSGVSFPQFGLDGS
-327 GGLVKKLGNNILV
+327 SDGNSLPL
-340 KNGVIGTTHGKDS
+340 NGS
-353 FDGASLILGAKN
+353 AQQ
-365 MNREDNAYNLPSS
+365 AYVDAFNNTFKIKTDIS
-378 GTEWDSDN
+378 G
-386 TVGGLSYA
+386 
-394 KQSAAALAS
+394 LAS
-403 AINNSLLVSTSG
+403 S
-415 FGLSG
+415 
-420 ITIDAFRRCESAT
+420 ITIDAIRKCESAT

-453 FGERPKSAYDFRPTY
+453 FGERPKSAYDFRPVY
-468 VGGSYQSVIYSQVLN
+468 VGGSYQSVMYSQVLN

-515 ITIMTITPD
+515 ITIMTIVPD

-564 TDDKEDDNN
+564 TDDREEDNN

-593 GDVADVDSASGSV
+593 GEVANVDSASGSV

-626 PSFLTMEDNINNSW
+626 PSFLTMSGNVNNSW

-645 EPPFIVQIANKVQ
+645 EPPFIVQVANKVQ

>member
-20 TNLPRSVF
+20 KNLPRSVF
-28 DLSHINTMTAKLGI
+28 DLSHINTISAKLGL

-57 KVDVEA
+57 RIDVEA

-78 QRIFFHTY
+78 QRILFHTY
-86 WLSYH
+86 WLSYY

-106 KQQFKESSAISIP
+106 KKQYKESSTLKIP
-119 TIKLHSWER
+119 TIKLRSFQR
-128 GSLADFLGF
+128 GTLADFLGF
-137 NCSTPFSKND
+137 NCASTFKLED
-147 NKVMTVSALKFM
+147 KKTMTVSALKFM

-169 LNQRIFSAWLLKMT
+169 MNQRIYSAWLLKMAS
-183 TDSNPNAE
+183 SNNPLAPE
-191 WRESYKKIYDFLFPV
+191 LPKVYKVLYDFLFPV

-215 SQWDSLV
+215 EQWK
-222 GDDNALAYLFKLK
+222 ALIANETAVSMLFGLK
-235 FADFADDY
+235 FANFADDY
-243 FTRAQLSPMYVDD
+243 FTRSQLSPMYVDD
-256 DDIPSIDLQ
+256 DEVPSIDFQGGDLTLKVRDTAFSKLYPSGYNVGFNESAGGNEGFGINSGTVSYSDGRFYKMSGVGSNLSVSPATPSNLPNNVTFPQ
-265 AQSNLLSVAPN
+265 FNVFGENSSGNSISLTTKSGMTGMQFDSQSAFAQSFN
-276 NANLERM
+276 NT
-283 FSKYPNGYN
+283 FSI
-292 NQNVYPQDFTLY
+292 
-304 SYGGKWSDPVLTDED
+304 SS
-319 FGFLNEGS
+319 
-327 GGLVKKLGNNILV
+327 I
-340 KNGVIGTTHGKDS
+340 
-353 FDGASLILGAKN
+353 AS
-365 MNREDNAYNLPSS
+365 
-378 GTEWDSDN
+378 
-386 TVGGLSYA
+386 
-394 KQSAAALAS
+394 
-403 AINNSLLVSTSG
+403 SL
-415 FGLSG
+415 
-420 ITIDAFRRCESAT
+420 TIDAIRKCESAT

-468 VGGSYQSVIYSQVLN
+468 VGGSYQSVLYSQVLN
-483 TTSDNQGKVTGIGI
+483 TTSDNQGKVTGIGV
-497 SSGNGNIGRFHSD
+497 SSGGGNIGRFHSD

-515 ITIMTITPD
+515 ITIMTIVPD

-546 ERAQLGM
+546 ERSQLGM

-564 TDDKEDDNN
+564 TDDKEEDNN

-593 GDVADVDSASGSV
+593 GDVADVDSAGDSV
-606 GASFSPYI
+606 GASFSPYV
-614 QTRYFKSAPTLT
+614 QTRFFKSAPTLT
-626 PSFLTMEDNINNSW
+626 PSFLTMADNINNSW

>member
-1 MNVKDSGSNYSF
+1 MKVKDSGSNYSF

-28 DLSHINTMTAKLGI
+28 DLSHINTTTARLGI

-57 KVDVEA
+57 KIDVEA
-63 VARVVNPPVVPLMSK
+63 VARVVNPPVVPLMSR
-78 QRIFFHTY
+78 QRILFHTY

-91 QLWKQA
+91 QLWKNA

-106 KQQFKESSAISIP
+106 SRQFTESSSLSIP
-119 TIKLHSWER
+119 TISLRSWSR

-137 NCSTPFSKND
+137 NCAVPFDEIAGKTL
-147 NKVMTVSALKFM
+147 TVPALKFM
-159 AYIRIWRDCY
+159 AYLRVWRDCY
-169 LNQRIFSAWLLKMT
+169 LNQRIYSSWLLSVIE
-183 TDSNPNAE
+183 DSSTSSSLKS
-191 WRESYKKIYDFLFPV
+191 SYKKVYDFLFPS

-215 SQWDSLV
+215 PQWNALL
-222 GDDNALAYLFKLK
+222 GDDVAVDFILTNLK
-235 FADFADDY
+235 YADFADDY
-243 FTRAQLSPMYVDD
+243 FTRSQLSPMYIND
-256 DDIPSIDLQ
+256 DDIPSIPI
-265 AQSNLLSVAPN
+265 SNNGSVQQINFSVKNDRSFDVSNPDIN
-276 NANLERM
+276 FYSPDSGDSHLRKVWFKNANMAGYVGR
-283 FSKYPNGYN
+283 FKDVASVVADSGSKTPY
-292 NQNVYPQDFTLY
+292 
-304 SYGGKWSDPVLTDED
+304 
-319 FGFLNEGS
+319 
-327 GGLVKKLGNNILV
+327 
-340 KNGVIGTTHGKDS
+340 
-353 FDGASLILGAKN
+353 
-365 MNREDNAYNLPSS
+365 
-378 GTEWDSDN
+378 
-386 TVGGLSYA
+386 
-394 KQSAAALAS
+394 
-403 AINNSLLVSTSG
+403 LVSQDVANNLENKTSYSTQAFVDALNHSVG
-415 FGLSG
+415 ADLSSDLIVSG
-420 ITIDAFRRCESAT
+420 ITIDAIRLCESAT

-468 VGGSYQSVIYSQVLN
+468 VGGSYQSVLYSQVLN
-483 TTSDNQGKVTGIGI
+483 TTSDNQGKVTGIGV
-497 SSGNGNIGRFHSD
+497 SSGSGNIGRFHSD

-515 ITIMTITPD
+515 ITIMTIVPD
-524 TYYCQGLNREDT
+524 TYYCQGLSREDT

-564 TDDKEDDNN
+564 PDDKEAENN
-573 KLFGYQNIYDELRYR
+573 ILFGYQNIYDELRYR

-593 GDVADVDSASGSV
+593 GDVADVAASGGSV

-614 QTRYFKSAPTLT
+614 QTRYFKSAPSLT
-626 PSFLTMEDNINNSW
+626 PAFLTMEDNINNSW

-658 AVRPVPYRAKPA
+658 AVRPVPYRARPA

>member
-28 DLSHINTMTAKLGI
+28 DLSHINTMSAKLGL

-57 KVDVEA
+57 RIDIEA

-78 QRIFFHTY
+78 QRILFHTY
-86 WLSYH
+86 WLSYY

-106 KQQFKESSAISIP
+106 KKQYKESSSLTIP
-119 TIKLHSWER
+119 TIKLKHFER

-137 NCSTPFSKND
+137 NCATSFTSDD
-147 NKVMTVSALKFM
+147 NKEMTVSALKFM
-159 AYIRIWRDCY
+159 AYLRIWRDCY
-169 LNQRIFSAWLLKMT
+169 LNQRIYSAWLEKMT
-183 TDSNPNAE
+183 HLFNTPELAKM
-191 WRESYKKIYDFLFPV
+191 YQVVYDFLFPV

-215 SQWDSLV
+215 EQWK
-222 GDDNALAYLFKLK
+222 ALISNSSAMEFLFSLK

-243 FTRAQLSPMYVDD
+243 FTRSQLSPMYVDD
-256 DDIPSIDLQ
+256 SEIPSIDFNSSSADLDISGLAFKSLLQ
-265 AQSNLLSVAPN
+265 N
-276 NANLERM
+276 N
-283 FSKYPNGYN
+283 YN
-292 NQNVYPQDFTLY
+292 
-304 SYGGKWSDPVLTDED
+304 
-319 FGFLNEGS
+319 
-327 GGLVKKLGNNILV
+327 
-340 KNGVIGTTHGKDS
+340 
-353 FDGASLILGAKN
+353 ASLNDYFLYDKIDDETISPFSARVGTYRKGSMSSVPSIPTQITSNGSAIGIFNNSIMGVEKNNGADKDFLQYTN
-365 MNREDNAYNLPSS
+365 MNFVDAFK
-378 GTEWDSDN
+378 N
-386 TVGGLSYA
+386 TVGIDSSNAKASIAGL
-394 KQSAAALAS
+394 
-403 AINNSLLVSTSG
+403 TS
-415 FGLSG
+415 SM
-420 ITIDAFRRCESAT
+420 TIDAIRRCESAT

-468 VGGSYQSVIYSQVLN
+468 VGGSYQSIVYSQVLN

-515 ITIMTITPD
+515 VTIMTIMPD

-564 TDDKEDDNN
+564 TDDKDEENN

-593 GDVADVDSASGSV
+593 GEVANVDSGSGTS

-614 QTRYFKSAPTLT
+614 QTRYFKKAPTLT
-626 PSFLTMEDNINNSW
+626 PSFLTTAGNINNSW

-645 EPPFIVQIANKVQ
+645 EPPFIVQVANKVQ

>member
-20 TNLPRSVF
+20 SNLPRSVF

-57 KVDVEA
+57 KIDVEA

-78 QRIFFHTY
+78 QRILFHTH

-106 KQQFKESSAISIP
+106 KQQYKESSALLIP
-119 TIKLHSWER
+119 TFKLTSWER
-128 GSLADFLGF
+128 GCLADFLGF
-137 NCSTPFSKND
+137 NCAHSFADSDSKN
-147 NKVMTVSALKFM
+147 MTVPALKFM
-159 AYIRIWRDCY
+159 AYLRIWRDFY
-169 LNQRIFSAWLLKMT
+169 LNQRIYSAWLLSKVSDTSLSESQRKM
-183 TDSNPNAE
+183 
-191 WRESYKKIYDFLFPV
+191 YQIVYDFLFPA

-215 SQWDSLV
+215 SQWDALV
-222 GDDNALAYLFKLK
+222 KNSAAMKYLLVDLK
-235 FADFADDY
+235 YADFADDY

-256 DDIPSIDLQ
+256 DDIPNIDISSGSGGGVFALRDT
-265 AQSNLLSVAPN
+265 AFAK
-276 NANLERM
+276 
-283 FSKYPNGYN
+283 KYPNGYN
-292 NQNVYPQDFTLY
+292 FGRSDTPDGYWNPFNVDTSMTTGAEYGALY
-304 SYGGKWSDPVLTDED
+304 NSY
-319 FGFLNEGS
+319 
-327 GGLVKKLGNNILV
+327 
-340 KNGVIGTTHGKDS
+340 
-353 FDGASLILGAKN
+353 
-365 MNREDNAYNLPSS
+365 
-378 GTEWDSDN
+378 N
-386 TVGGLSYA
+386 TVKVSDRAFPSFLSNPPSNIVLP
-394 KQSAAALAS
+394 QIFSDLDVTS
-403 AINNSLLVSTSG
+403 NNSLNVSSERQTSLVDALNNTFKIDLSSSG
-415 FGLSG
+415 VSG
-420 ITIDAFRRCESAT
+420 ITIDAIRRCESAT

-515 ITIMTITPD
+515 MTIMTIVPD
-524 TYYCQGLNREDT
+524 TYYCQGLSREDT

-626 PSFLTMEDNINNSW
+626 PSFLTMEGNINNSW

-658 AVRPVPYRAKPA
+658 AVRPVPYRARPA

>member
-20 TNLPRSVF
+20 KNLPRSVF
-28 DLSHINTMTAKLGI
+28 DLSHINTMSAKLGL

-57 KVDVEA
+57 KIDVEA

-86 WLSYH
+86 WMSYH

-106 KQQFKESSAISIP
+106 KQQYKESSAISIP
-119 TIKLHSWER
+119 TIKLNSWKR

-137 NCSTPFSKND
+137 NCSSSFTEND
-147 NKVMTVSALKFM
+147 NKTLTVPALKFM
-159 AYIRIWRDCY
+159 AYLRIWRDCY
-169 LNQRIFSAWLLKMT
+169 LNQRIYSAWLLSMT
-183 TDSNPNAE
+183 SDTSKTEE
-191 WRESYKKIYDFLFPV
+191 WRTAYKVVYDFLFPV

-215 SQWDSLV
+215 SQWEALIEDSL
-222 GDDNALAYLFKLK
+222 ALNYVLTTLK

-256 DDIPSIDLQ
+256 DAIPSINFEGGSGSFRLKNGLVSD
-265 AQSNLLSVAPN
+265 
-276 NANLERM
+276 
-283 FSKYPNGYN
+283 KYPNGYVFNTN
-292 NQNVYPQDFTLY
+292 NNIGFESPLILTDLLPSKPNDLKYPQL
-304 SYGGKWSDPVLTDED
+304 
-319 FGFLNEGS
+319 GS
-327 GGLVKKLGNNILV
+327 
-340 KNGVIGTTHGKDS
+340 
-353 FDGASLILGAKN
+353 
-365 MNREDNAYNLPSS
+365 YNLMSS
-378 GTEWDSDN
+378 QEGNVEAHVQGTFNKDFVDALNN
-386 TVGGLSYA
+386 TVSVDG
-394 KQSAAALAS
+394 LAS
-403 AINNSLLVSTSG
+403 S
-415 FGLSG
+415 
-420 ITIDAFRRCESAT
+420 ITIDAIRRCESAT

-515 ITIMTITPD
+515 VTIMTIVPD

-645 EPPFIVQIANKVQ
+645 EPPFVVQIANKVQ
-658 AVRPVPYRAKPA
+658 AVRPVPYRAQPA

>member
-20 TNLPRSVF
+20 NNLPRSVF
-28 DLSHINTMTAKLGI
+28 DLSHINTMTATLGK

-57 KVDVEA
+57 KIDVEA

-78 QRIFFHTY
+78 QRILFHTY
-86 WLSYH
+86 WLSYY

-106 KQQFKESSAISIP
+106 KKQYKDSSSIKIP
-119 TIKLHSWER
+119 TITFTEFKR

-137 NCSTPFSKND
+137 NCATSFTDKE
-147 NKVMTVSALKFM
+147 NKKMTVSALKFM
-159 AYIRIWRDCY
+159 AYVRIWRDCY
-169 LNQRIFSAWLLKMT
+169 MNQRIYSAWLLKMA
-183 TDSNPNAE
+183 NAKYPALPDGG
-191 WRESYKKIYDFLFPV
+191 ESLRKNYQLIYDFLFPV

-215 SQWDSLV
+215 EQWNNLIKNSFAKGFLFYSLKYA
-222 GDDNALAYLFKLK
+222 N
-235 FADFADDY
+235 FADDY
-243 FTRAQLSPMYVDD
+243 FTRSQLSPMYVDD
-256 DDIPSIDLQ
+256 EDIPSIDFNGGDVVFKLKNGTV
-265 AQSNLLSVAPN
+265 SD
-276 NANLERM
+276 
-283 FSKYPNGYN
+283 KYPSGYN
-292 NQNVYPQDFTLY
+292 FNLQQGNSIAGVDTWKTTGFKHSIVLDNDLYSKPNDVNYPQLGVF
-304 SYGGKWSDPVLTDED
+304 ED
-319 FGFLNEGS
+319 VPNAWGNSSISVPGNFNSSFVSALN
-327 GGLVKKLGNNILV
+327 
-340 KNGVIGTTHGKDS
+340 
-353 FDGASLILGAKN
+353 
-365 MNREDNAYNLPSS
+365 
-378 GTEWDSDN
+378 N
-386 TVGGLSYA
+386 TV
-394 KQSAAALAS
+394 KVE
-403 AINNSLLVSTSG
+403 NLVSS
-415 FGLSG
+415 
-420 ITIDAFRRCESAT
+420 ITIDAIRKCESAT

-468 VGGSYQSVIYSQVLN
+468 VGGSYQSVMYSQVLN

-497 SSGNGNIGRFHSD
+497 SSGIGNIGRFHSD
-510 DYGLF
+510 DYGIF
-515 ITIMTITPD
+515 MTIMTIVPD
-524 TYYCQGLNREDT
+524 TYYCQGLSREDT

-564 TDDKEDDNN
+564 TDDKEDENN
-573 KLFGYQNIYDELRYR
+573 SLFGYQNIYDELRYR

-626 PSFLTMEDNINNSW
+626 PSFLTMEGNINNSW

-645 EPPFIVQIANKVQ
+645 EPPFIVQVANKVQ

>member
-1 MNVKDSGSNYSF
+1 MRVKDSGSNYSF

-20 TNLPRSVF
+20 SNLPRSVF
-28 DLSHINTMTAKLGI
+28 DLSHINTMSAKLGL

-57 KVDVEA
+57 RIDVEA

-78 QRIFFHTY
+78 QRILFHTY
-86 WLSYH
+86 WLSYY

-106 KQQFKESSAISIP
+106 KKQYKESSTLKIP
-119 TIKLHSWER
+119 TMKLRTFER

-137 NCSTPFSKND
+137 NCATTFKSEDKKT
-147 NKVMTVSALKFM
+147 MTVSALKFM

-169 LNQRIFSAWLLKMT
+169 MNQRIYSAWLQKMASFK
-183 TDSNPNAE
+183 DPILPENQE
-191 WRESYKKIYDFLFPV
+191 MYKVLYDFLFPV

-215 SQWDSLV
+215 EQWKALV
-222 GDDNALAYLFKLK
+222 SNHLAMVYLFNLK
-235 FADFADDY
+235 FANFADDY
-243 FTRAQLSPMYVDD
+243 FTRSQLSPMYVDD
-256 DDIPSIDLQ
+256 DDIPSIDFQGGDVSFKLN
-265 AQSNLLSVAPN
+265 SGTLSA
-276 NANLERM
+276 
-283 FSKYPNGYN
+283 KYPNGYN
-292 NQNVYPQDFTLY
+292 FAL
-304 SYGGKWSDPVLTDED
+304 SGHS
-319 FGFLNEGS
+319 S
-327 GGLVKKLGNNILV
+327 GGGIE
-340 KNGVIGTTHGKDS
+340 T
-353 FDGASLILGAKN
+353 
-365 MNREDNAYNLPSS
+365 
-378 GTEWDSDN
+378 W
-386 TVGGLSYA
+386 
-394 KQSAAALAS
+394 
-403 AINNSLLVSTSG
+403 STSG
-415 FGLSG
+415 FEHSIILNDKLNSKPDDIKYPQIGMFQDVPNRISDSSINVSG
-420 ITIDAFRRCESAT
+420 DFNSSFVSALNNTVKVENLVSSITIDAIRKCESAT

-468 VGGSYQSVIYSQVLN
+468 VGGSYQSVVYSQVLN

-497 SSGNGNIGRFHSD
+497 SSGSGNIGRFHSD

-515 ITIMTITPD
+515 MTIMTIVPD

-564 TDDKEDDNN
+564 TDDKEEENN
-573 KLFGYQNIYDELRYR
+573 KLFGYQNVYDELRYR

-626 PSFLTMEDNINNSW
+626 PSFLTMANNINNSW

-645 EPPFIVQIANKVQ
+645 EPPFIVQVANKVQ
-658 AVRPVPYRAKPA
+658 AIRPVPYRAKPA

>member
-1 MNVKDSGSNYSF
+1 MRVKDSGSNYSF

-20 TNLPRSVF
+20 KNLPRSVF
-28 DLSHINTMTAKLGI
+28 DLSHINTMTARLGL

-57 KVDVEA
+57 KIDVEA

-78 QRIFFHTY
+78 QRILFHTH

-106 KQQFKESSAISIP
+106 KQQYKESSSLGIP
-119 TIKLHSWER
+119 TIKLNYWKR
-128 GSLADFLGF
+128 GCLADFLGF
-137 NCSTPFSKND
+137 NCASSFTEND
-147 NKVMTVSALKFM
+147 NKTMTVSALKFM
-159 AYIRIWRDCY
+159 AYLRIWRDFY
-169 LNQRIFSAWLLKMT
+169 LNQRIYSAWLLSMASDT
-183 TDSNPNAE
+183 SQSED
-191 WRESYKKIYDFLFPV
+191 WRKTYQIVYDFLFPV

-215 SQWDSLV
+215 SQWD
-222 GDDNALAYLFKLK
+222 ALIKNSFAMNYLLTTLK
-235 FADFADDY
+235 YADFADDY
-243 FTRAQLSPMYVDD
+243 FTRAQLSPMYADD
-256 DDIPSIDLQ
+256 DDIPNIDI
-265 AQSNLLSVAPN
+265 SSGSSGGV
-276 NANLERM
+276 
-283 FSKYPNGYN
+283 FSLRDTAFAKKYPNGYN
-292 NQNVYPQDFTLY
+292 FGRSDTPGGYWEAFNSGTSLSTGTDYSALYNSFNTVKVSDRAFPKFLSNPPADVVLPQIFSDLGVTSDNSQTVSSARQTDFVDALNNTLKIDL
-304 SYGGKWSDPVLTDED
+304 S
-319 FGFLNEGS
+319 
-327 GGLVKKLGNNILV
+327 
-340 KNGVIGTTHGKDS
+340 
-353 FDGASLILGAKN
+353 
-365 MNREDNAYNLPSS
+365 SS
-378 GTEWDSDN
+378 G
-386 TVGGLSYA
+386 
-394 KQSAAALAS
+394 
-403 AINNSLLVSTSG
+403 I
-415 FGLSG
+415 SG
-420 ITIDAFRRCESAT
+420 ITIDAIRRCESAT

-497 SSGNGNIGRFHSD
+497 SSGSGNIGRFHSD
-510 DYGLF
+510 DYGIF
-515 ITIMTITPD
+515 MTIMTIVPD
-524 TYYCQGLNREDT
+524 TYYCQGLSREDT

-626 PSFLTMEDNINNSW
+626 PSFLTMENNINNSW

-658 AVRPVPYRAKPA
+658 AVRPVPYRARPA

>member
-20 TNLPRSVF
+20 NNLPRSVF
-28 DLSHINTMTAKLGI
+28 DLSHINTMTARLGI

-57 KVDVEA
+57 KIDVEA

-78 QRIFFHTY
+78 QRILFHTY
-86 WLSYH
+86 WMSYY

-106 KQQFKESSAISIP
+106 KQQYKESTSLTIP
-119 TIKLHSWER
+119 TMKLKSWER

-137 NCSTPFSKND
+137 NCSSSFSNND
-147 NKVMTVSALKFM
+147 NKTLTVPALKFM

-169 LNQRIFSAWLLKMT
+169 LNQRIFSAWLLRMT
-183 TDSNPNAE
+183 TDAKEE
-191 WRESYKKIYDFLFPV
+191 WKTIYKKIYDFLFPV

-222 GDDNALAYLFKLK
+222 SDDSALAYLFKLK
-235 FADFADDY
+235 YADFADDY
-243 FTRAQLSPMYVDD
+243 FTRSQLSPMYADD
-256 DDIPSIDLQ
+256 DDIPNIDISSGSGGGVFALRDT
-265 AQSNLLSVAPN
+265 AFAK
-276 NANLERM
+276 
-283 FSKYPNGYN
+283 KYPNGYN
-292 NQNVYPQDFTLY
+292 FGRSDTPNGYWEPFNVGTSSTTGTEYAALYNSYNSAKVSDRAFPSFLSNPPSDIVLPQIFSGLD
-304 SYGGKWSDPVLTDED
+304 VTDENSRNISSERQTRLVD
-319 FGFLNEGS
+319 ALNNTFKIDLS
-327 GGLVKKLGNNILV
+327 
-340 KNGVIGTTHGKDS
+340 
-353 FDGASLILGAKN
+353 
-365 MNREDNAYNLPSS
+365 SS
-378 GTEWDSDN
+378 G
-386 TVGGLSYA
+386 V
-394 KQSAAALAS
+394 
-403 AINNSLLVSTSG
+403 
-415 FGLSG
+415 SG
-420 ITIDAFRRCESAT
+420 ITIDAIRRCESAT

-468 VGGSYQSVIYSQVLN
+468 VGGSYQSVVYSQVLN

-497 SSGNGNIGRFHSD
+497 SSGSGNIGRFHSD

-515 ITIMTITPD
+515 VTIMTIVPD

-593 GDVADVDSASGSV
+593 GDVADVDSAIGSV

>member
-20 TNLPRSVF
+20 KNLPRSVF
-28 DLSHINTMTAKLGI
+28 DLSHINTMTAKLGL

-57 KVDVEA
+57 KIDVEA

-78 QRIFFHTY
+78 QRILFHTY
-86 WLSYH
+86 WMSYH

-106 KQQFKESSAISIP
+106 KRQYKESSSLTIP
-119 TIKLHSWER
+119 TMKLKSWER

-137 NCSTPFSKND
+137 NCSSSFSKDD
-147 NKVMTVSALKFM
+147 NKTLTVPALKFM

-169 LNQRIFSAWLLKMT
+169 LNQRIFSAWLLSMT
-183 TDSNPNAE
+183 TDANANEE
-191 WRESYKKIYDFLFPV
+191 WRKSYKKIYDFLFPV

-222 GDDNALAYLFKLK
+222 SDDSALAYLFKLK
-235 FADFADDY
+235 YADFADDY
-243 FTRAQLSPMYVDD
+243 FTRSQLSPMYVDD
-256 DDIPSIDLQ
+256 DDIPNIDI
-265 AQSNLLSVAPN
+265 SSGSGV
-276 NANLERM
+276 
-283 FSKYPNGYN
+283 FSLRDTAFAKKYPNGYN
-292 NQNVYPQDFTLY
+292 FGRSDTPNGFWEAFNIGTSITTGTDYKALYNSYNSVKVSDRSFPSFLSNPPSDIVLPQIFSDLDVTSENSQNVSSKRQTDFV
-304 SYGGKWSDPVLTDED
+304 DA
-319 FGFLNEGS
+319 LNNTIKIDLS
-327 GGLVKKLGNNILV
+327 
-340 KNGVIGTTHGKDS
+340 
-353 FDGASLILGAKN
+353 
-365 MNREDNAYNLPSS
+365 SS
-378 GTEWDSDN
+378 G
-386 TVGGLSYA
+386 V
-394 KQSAAALAS
+394 
-403 AINNSLLVSTSG
+403 
-415 FGLSG
+415 SG
-420 ITIDAFRRCESAT
+420 ITIDSIRRCESAT

-468 VGGSYQSVIYSQVLN
+468 VGGSYQSVVYSQVLN

-497 SSGNGNIGRFHSD
+497 SSGMGNIGRFHSD

-515 ITIMTITPD
+515 VTIMTIVPD

-564 TDDKEDDNN
+564 TDDKESDNN

>member
-1 MNVKDSGSNYSF
+1 MRVKDSGSNYSF

-20 TNLPRSVF
+20 SNLPRSVF
-28 DLSHINTMTAKLGI
+28 DLSHINTMSAKLGL

-57 KVDVEA
+57 RIDVEA

-78 QRIFFHTY
+78 QRILFHTY
-86 WLSYH
+86 WMSYY

-106 KQQFKESSAISIP
+106 KKQYKESSSLTIP
-119 TIKLHSWER
+119 KVILKSWKR
-128 GSLADFLGF
+128 GCLADFLGF
-137 NCSTPFSKND
+137 NCSSSFDENSGKSL
-147 NKVMTVSALKFM
+147 TVSALKFM

-169 LNQRIFSAWLLKMT
+169 LNQRIYSSWLLSKVNDT
-183 TDSNPNAE
+183 TDSLHI
-191 WRESYKKIYDFLFPV
+191 SYQKLYDFLFPV
-206 DDADFRIGS
+206 DDSDFRIGS
-215 SQWDSLV
+215 EQWKKIVEDSTCM
-222 GDDNALAYLFKLK
+222 DILFKELK
-235 FADFADDY
+235 YANFADDY

-256 DDIPSIDLQ
+256 DDIPSVDFG
-265 AQSNLLSVAPN
+265 ATSGVSNFVL
-276 NANLERM
+276 ANSA
-283 FSKYPNGYN
+283 FSKKYPNGYN
-292 NQNVYPQDFTLY
+292 LNLKDNGTVPGHEGQPQDGPVATILNNM
-304 SYGGKWSDPVLTDED
+304 SYVDSASYYKVGLESTHRDQASAKLNDTNIWNSDIGVSFPQ
-319 FGFLNEGS
+319 FGISGS
-327 GGLVKKLGNNILV
+327 SNSKSLPL
-340 KNGVIGTTHGKDS
+340 S
-353 FDGASLILGAKN
+353 GASQSAFVDALN
-365 MNREDNAYNLPSS
+365 
-378 GTEWDSDN
+378 N
-386 TVGGLSYA
+386 TVAVNFS
-394 KQSAAALAS
+394 
-403 AINNSLLVSTSG
+403 NLVSS
-415 FGLSG
+415 L
-420 ITIDAFRRCESAT
+420 TIESIRRCESAT

-468 VGGSYQSVIYSQVLN
+468 VGGSYQSVVYSQVLN

-497 SSGNGNIGRFHSD
+497 SSGSGNIGRFHAD

-515 ITIMTITPD
+515 MTIMTIVPD

-546 ERAQLGM
+546 ERSQLGM

-614 QTRYFKSAPTLT
+614 QTRFFKSAPTLT

>member
-1 MNVKDSGSNYSF
+1 MKVKDSGSNYSF

-20 TNLPRSVF
+20 SNLPRSVF
-28 DLSHINTMTAKLGI
+28 DLSHINTMTATLGK

-57 KVDVEA
+57 RIDVEA

-78 QRIFFHTY
+78 QRILFHTY
-86 WLSYH
+86 WLSYY

-106 KQQFKESSAISIP
+106 KNQYKDSSAIKIP
-119 TIKLHSWER
+119 TVSLTSWER
-128 GSLADFLGF
+128 GCLADFLGF
-137 NCSTPFSKND
+137 NCASSFVSAD
-147 NKVMTVSALKFM
+147 NKKLTVSALKFM
-159 AYIRIWRDCY
+159 AYLRIWRDCY
-169 LNQRIFSAWLLKMT
+169 LNQRIYSAWLLSKSNDT
-183 TDSNPNAE
+183 SDSLHS
-191 WRESYKKIYDFLFPV
+191 SYKKLYDFLFPV

-215 SQWDSLV
+215 EQWKDVIADSACM
-222 GDDNALAYLFKLK
+222 DFLFKDLK

-243 FTRAQLSPMYVDD
+243 FTRSQLSPMYVDD
-256 DDIPSIDLQ
+256 DAIPSINFEGGSGSFRLKD
-265 AQSNLLSVAPN
+265 NT
-276 NANLERM
+276 
-283 FSKYPNGYN
+283 FSKKYPNGYN
-292 NQNVYPQDFTLY
+292 LGVSNELLRHVVSVDETYKNVPNDVSIPELGIITFKHSASHYADFDTKGNFNT
-304 SYGGKWSDPVLTDED
+304 SFVDA
-319 FGFLNEGS
+319 LN
-327 GGLVKKLGNNILV
+327 
-340 KNGVIGTTHGKDS
+340 
-353 FDGASLILGAKN
+353 
-365 MNREDNAYNLPSS
+365 
-378 GTEWDSDN
+378 N
-386 TVGGLSYA
+386 TVSVDG
-394 KQSAAALAS
+394 LAS
-403 AINNSLLVSTSG
+403 S
-415 FGLSG
+415 
-420 ITIDAFRRCESAT
+420 ITIDAIRKCESAT

-468 VGGSYQSVIYSQVLN
+468 VGGSYQSVVYSQVLN

-497 SSGNGNIGRFHSD
+497 SSGSGNIGRFHSD

-515 ITIMTITPD
+515 VTIMTIVPD

-564 TDDKEDDNN
+564 TDDKEEDNS

-593 GDVADVDSASGSV
+593 GDVANVDSASGSV

-626 PSFLTMEDNINNSW
+626 PSFLTMENNINNSW

-645 EPPFIVQIANKVQ
+645 EPPFIVQVANKVQ